1 MSIPKRRAAHALAAI
16 AGFSL
21 FTFAEAATTSIDV
34 YRDPNCGCCTKWI
47 GYLKDN
53 GYEVVDHVENNMS
66 AVKEKLGVPAQLG
79 SCHTGVVNGK
89 FVEGHVSVEQINELS
104 KRSDLKG
111 VAAPGMP
118 IGSPGMESGTRRSA
132 YQIIGVTDS
141 GDQTIVADFPAR

>member
-53 GYEVVDHVENNMS
+53 GYEVVDHVENQH
-66 AVKEKLGVPAQLG
+66 ERG
-79 SCHTGVVNGK
+79 
-89 FVEGHVSVEQINELS
+89 
-104 KRSDLKG
+104 
-111 VAAPGMP
+111 
-118 IGSPGMESGTRRSA
+118 
-132 YQIIGVTDS
+132 
-141 GDQTIVADFPAR
+141 